1 MSDDLNNKL
10 KQLADMLNGNEKM
23 SENLS
28 SLISM
33 LAKSSGNDK
42 PAQTSSEEK
51 SPKEEPSMKIKAQ
64 DSIKAENL
72 PWQSDTKENERNID
86 ELQDNAEMMRRIKD
100 VMDAMRNINDP
111 RINLLTAIKPFLSS
125 GRQKKLSNCIRLF
138 QVTQITKL
146 MSDPEKTI

>member
-51 SPKEEPSMKIKAQ
+51 SPKK
-64 DSIKAENL
+64 NL
-72 PWQSDTKENERNID
+72 Q
-86 ELQDNAEMMRRIKD
+86 
-100 VMDAMRNINDP
+100 
-111 RINLLTAIKPFLSS
+111 
-125 GRQKKLSNCIRLF
+125 
-138 QVTQITKL
+138 
-146 MSDPEKTI
+146 

>member
-64 DSIKAENL
+64 DS
-72 PWQSDTKENERNID
+72 
-86 ELQDNAEMMRRIKD
+86 
-100 VMDAMRNINDP
+100 
-111 RINLLTAIKPFLSS
+111 
-125 GRQKKLSNCIRLF
+125 
-138 QVTQITKL
+138 
-146 MSDPEKTI
+146 